1 MAAKVNNEIK
11 IGILVIIAIVA
22 LIFGLRL
29 LQGKGLFDSGTDLI
43 IYYEDAAGLQSSSP
57 VLLKGVQI
65 GRVKDIE
72 LTEDQKIKV
81 TIHITKGHDIPKGT
95 TAQME
100 STSMIASD
108 KSIFL
113 NYPASINGY
122 HEDGDVLIPVTKK
135 SMLES
140 LSGEITPMMENV
152 NGTITNIDSIATS
165 VNNIINPVTQQ
176 HLNNT
181 FANLDVTVA
190 QLSKLISELNNQ
202 TKHLSG
208 IMRNIDG
215 VTGNLNN
222 NNEKIT
228 NILDNTEKATQSL
241 TGPEIKQTLASIESA
256 AKNLNQTIEKINSS
270 DGTLG
275 LLTRDRSLY
284 DNINKLSSSLD
295 ELMIDLKKHPG
306 RYINVSVFG
315 SSNRGE
321 K

>member
-1 MAAKVNNEIK
+1 MAAKINNEIK
-11 IGILVIIAIVA
+11 IGILVIVAIVA
-22 LIFGLRL
+22 LIFGVRL
-29 LQGKGLFDSGTDLI
+29 LQGKGLFDSGKDLLV
-43 IYYEDAAGLQSSSP
+43 YYDDAGGLQQSSP
-57 VLLKGVQI
+57 VFLKGVQI

-72 LTEDQKIKV
+72 LTPEQKIKV
-81 TIHITKGHDIPKGT
+81 TLHIIKGYEVPKGT
-95 TAQME
+95 SAQME

-108 KSIFL
+108 KAIFL
-113 NYPASINGY
+113 HFPEQINGY
-122 HEDGDVLIPVTKK
+122 HEDGETLISVTKK
-135 SMLES
+135 GLIENLTGE
-140 LSGEITPMMENV
+140 LSPVMDNV
-152 NGTITNIDSIATS
+152 NGTITNIDSIARN
-165 VNNIINPVTQQ
+165 VNNIVNPATQQ

-181 FANLDVTVA
+181 FANLDVTMA
-190 QLSKLISELNNQ
+190 QLSKLVAELNNQ
-202 TKHLSG
+202 TRHLNG

-256 AKNLNQTIEKINSS
+256 AKNLNETIQSINSS

-275 LLTRDRSLY
+275 LLTRDRALY
-284 DNINKLSSSLD
+284 DNLNKVSQSLD

-315 SSNRGE
+315 SSNRGN
-321 K
+321 